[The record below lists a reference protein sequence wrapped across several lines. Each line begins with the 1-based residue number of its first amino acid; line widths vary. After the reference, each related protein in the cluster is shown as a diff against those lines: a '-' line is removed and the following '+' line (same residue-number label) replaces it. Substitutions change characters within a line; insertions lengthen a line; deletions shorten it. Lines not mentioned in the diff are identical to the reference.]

1 MATAARGR
9 IGFHLA
15 VGGLAA
21 TAALRLAGVVA
32 ISGWVLGGAAL
43 ALALVL
49 FVGLYVPAAG
59 LFARPLV
66 RVPAAAGRLALTFDD
81 GPDPRGTAAVLAAL
95 VRRGHR
101 ATFFVIGDRATA
113 APTLCRAIVAA
124 GCTIGNHSQHH
135 SWATPFY
142 LPRRLGRELA
152 AAQEAIGAAAGSAAR
167 PQFVRPP
174 IGLMAPWLEPAAARL
189 GLRVCAFSAR
199 AGDAAL
205 WPLSASRVLARVRR
219 AIAPGAII
227 VLHDGAEL
235 RGRVPLAPAIIEAV
249 LDAVEAAG
257 LRSVTL
263 EELTGS

>member
-1 MATAARGR
+1 VATAASGR

-15 VGGLAA
+15 LLALAA
-21 TAALRLAGVVA
+21 ALALRVAGVVA
-32 ISGWVLGGAAL
+32 IPGWALGAAAL

-59 LFARPLV
+59 LFARPLL
-66 RVPAAAGRLALTFDD
+66 RVPGAAGRLALTFDD
-81 GPDPRGTAAVLAAL
+81 GPDARGTEAVLAAL
-95 VRRGHR
+95 ARRGHR
-101 ATFFVIGDRATA
+101 ATFFVIGARAAA
-113 APTLCRAIVAA
+113 APALCRAIVAA
-124 GCTIGNHSQHH
+124 GCTIGNHTQRH

-152 AAQEAIGAAAGSAAR
+152 AAQAAVAAAAGAAAR
-167 PQFVRPP
+167 PRFVRPP
-174 IGLMAPWLEPAAARL
+174 VGLMAPWLEPAALRL

-199 AGDAAL
+199 AGDASL
-205 WPLSASRVLARVRR
+205 WPLGAARVLARVRR

-227 VLHDGAEL
+227 ALHDGAEL
-235 RGRVPLAPAIIEAV
+235 PGRVPLAPAIIEEV

-263 EELTGS
+263 EELTGR